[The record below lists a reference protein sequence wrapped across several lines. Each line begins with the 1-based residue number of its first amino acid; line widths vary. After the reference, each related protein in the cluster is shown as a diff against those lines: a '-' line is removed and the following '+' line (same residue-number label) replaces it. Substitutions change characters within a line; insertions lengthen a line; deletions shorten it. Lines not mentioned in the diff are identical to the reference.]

1 MKIKT
6 LSSVFSTLGM
16 IAIQATANAGSSA
29 FIPQTSALSVQGG
42 HYDLGVLFTADE
54 NLTVDA
60 LGIYNTP
67 GFTGGE
73 TVTMYDSGGN
83 VLASA
88 FVTDAGALVD
98 GYFWAPIA
106 PIALSAGE
114 QYTVSAFY
122 ATNPDSYLYG
132 PPLPAFDPR
141 ITFDGTRYDA
151 GSLKWP
157 TLVDPGLPF
166 YYGPNFSIVDSAV
179 PDAGASS
186 TLMALAVLG
195 LFALQSKRLASA

>member
-1 MKIKT
+1 MKTKI
-6 LSSVFSTLGM
+6 LSSIFSTLGM
-16 IAIQATANAGSSA
+16 AAIQVTAYAGTSA

-42 HYDLGVLFTADE
+42 HYDLGVLFTANE

-60 LGIYNTP
+60 LGIYDTP

-83 VLASA
+83 VLSSA

-98 GYFWAPIA
+98 GYFWQAIA
-106 PIALSAGE
+106 PLALIAGQ

-132 PPLPAFDPR
+132 SPLPAFDPG
-141 ITFDGTRYDA
+141 ITFNGTRYEV
-151 GSLKWP
+151 GSLQWP
-157 TLVDPGLPF
+157 TLVDGGQPF
-166 YYGPNFSIVDSAV
+166 YYGPNFSIVASTV
-179 PDAGASS
+179 PDAGRSS
-186 TLMALAVLG
+186 ILMGLAVLG
-195 LFALQSKRLASA
+195 LFALRSKLPV